1 MISIGLA
8 RIGNDPVLRHTSSGD
23 AVIELNLSTN
33 YGRKGQDGKRP
44 TQWIKASL
52 WGKRAESLAPYLV
65 KGQQVMVNL
74 SDVHVELYEKKDGTA
89 GASLVAKVS
98 EIEFAGSKP
107 EQKPEPKV
115 TSETFAGLDDDIPN
129 W

>member
-8 RIGNDPVLRHTSSGD
+8 RIGNEPVLRHTASGD
-23 AVIELNLSTN
+23 AVIDLNLSVN
-33 YGRKGQDGKRP
+33 YGRKGPDGKKP

-89 GASLVAKVS
+89 GASLVAKIS

-107 EQKPEPKV
+107 ESKPEPKV